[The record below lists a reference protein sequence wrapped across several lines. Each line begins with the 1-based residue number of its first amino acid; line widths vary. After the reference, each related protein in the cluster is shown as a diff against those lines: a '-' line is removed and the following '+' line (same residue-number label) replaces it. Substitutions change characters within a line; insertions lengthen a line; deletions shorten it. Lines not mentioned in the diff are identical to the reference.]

1 MQVSEALLKRGWAAL
16 NPGRVAGAV
25 LGWMQAEAKLAEGRK
40 GGPWSHFSALGLL
53 RTLGI

>member
-1 MQVSEALLKRGWAAL
+1 MQVSEALLRRGWAAL